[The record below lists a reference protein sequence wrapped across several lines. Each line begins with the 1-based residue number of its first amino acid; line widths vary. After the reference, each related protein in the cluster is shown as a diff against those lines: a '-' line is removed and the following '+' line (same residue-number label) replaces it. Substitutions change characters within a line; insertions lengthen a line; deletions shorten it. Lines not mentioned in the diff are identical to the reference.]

1 MGLKL
6 GFLFFFLALKKK
18 EKLILEKK
26 CFIRYFHKF
35 QNFLINI

>member
-6 GFLFFFLALKKK
+6 GFLFFFFLALKKK

-35 QNFLINI
+35 